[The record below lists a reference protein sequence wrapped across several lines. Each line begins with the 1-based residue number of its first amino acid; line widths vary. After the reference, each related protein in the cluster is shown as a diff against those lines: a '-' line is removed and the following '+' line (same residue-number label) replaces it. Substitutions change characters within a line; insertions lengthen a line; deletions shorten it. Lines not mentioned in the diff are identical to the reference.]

1 MFQEKYEK
9 LREQLVEAQEL
20 QAAAE
25 RNHQRVADLMRSE
38 ADRAD
43 KAEKL
48 LAESREEVTR
58 LTHQVVDLSNKC
70 SEIPRLEIAAVDS
83 QEKARVASEK
93 LELILA
99 DNARETA
106 SVAELQSQID
116 RLNHDYA
123 DAVYKI
129 KHMEGLVVLLH
140 ERLALDRKIENEIDR
155 MG

>member
-9 LREQLVEAQEL
+9 LRDQLVEAQEL

-43 KAEKL
+43 RAEKL
-48 LAESREEVTR
+48 LVESQEEITR
-58 LTHQVVDLSNKC
+58 LTNKVMDLSNKC
-70 SEIPRLEIAAVDS
+70 SEIPRLEIAAVES
-83 QEKARVASEK
+83 QEKARVASESLQK
-93 LELILA
+93 ILA
-99 DNARETA
+99 DTARETA

-123 DAVYKI
+123 DALYKI

-140 ERLALDRKIENEIDR
+140 ERLALDRKIEDEIDR